1 MTHVTD
7 PDRGD
12 VIRSIIYILIY
23 VIVIGVSA
31 FFLLV
36 QYWYIWL
43 LIVLVGM
50 LLLVNWHKQKT
61 AYQCPNCGYIYELSF
76 LQDFAAP
83 HGFDVNGAWL
93 YLRCPNCGKRSR
105 TKTLKK
111 VD

>member
-7 PDRGD
+7 PDSGD

-61 AYQCPNCGYIYELSF
+61 AYQCPNCGHIYELSF

-83 HGFDVNGAWL
+83 HGFDADGGWL